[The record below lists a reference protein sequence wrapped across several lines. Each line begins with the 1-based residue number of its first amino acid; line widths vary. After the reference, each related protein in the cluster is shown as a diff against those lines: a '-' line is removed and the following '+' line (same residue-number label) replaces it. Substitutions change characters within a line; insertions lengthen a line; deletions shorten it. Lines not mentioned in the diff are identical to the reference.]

1 MNWAT
6 CESWVEPATSAS
18 VKAIMIIAGSASE
31 ANIISR
37 LEPMPP
43 KLVPTSMP
51 TSARKKR
58 AEPSSAVM
66 AMRSADPAEHK
77 PGGERRNQRC
87 RHPRGAKIM

>member
-1 MNWAT
+1 
-6 CESWVEPATSAS
+6 
-18 VKAIMIIAGSASE
+18 MIIAGSASE

-58 AEPSSAVM
+58 DEPNSAVM
-66 AMRSADPAEHK
+66 AIRSAVQLNCRPVAKVGTSAAATQVAE
-77 PGGERRNQRC
+77 
-87 RHPRGAKIM
+87 KIM